1 MRNIKIET
9 LRAKLK
15 ETHEVAAR
23 RKALARAKY
32 ERQYNMKVKD
42 SLYEEGQY
50 VLLHVPSIGRHR
62 VKKLSKLWKGP
73 YRIVKVLSSLN
84 LVLKV
89 RNREIVVHVN
99 RVKPYV
105 SRTKVNQVPEVHVD
119 DDVGDIEIPDSN
131 ICIGEGTPSAD
142 DGIPVPSVG
151 TPRTGNRLPRVK
163 RRPARLEDYVS

>member
-1 MRNIKIET
+1 MRS
-9 LRAKLK
+9 
-15 ETHEVAAR
+15 AAR
-23 RKALARAKY
+23 AEYRTSQS
-32 ERQYNMKVKD
+32 EETVKTMEGSLQD
-42 SLYEEGQY
+42 SQ
-50 VLLHVPSIGRHR
+50 
-62 VKKLSKLWKGP
+62 
-73 YRIVKVLSSLN
+73 
-84 LVLKV
+84 VLKV

-163 RRPARLEDYVS
+163 KRPARLEDYVP